1 MAEDR
6 NSLSGRVK
14 RYAQVSTA
22 VGGLAARLAG
32 ERYLGMDLDRGRHA
46 SDLTQ
51 ALGGLKGPLMKAAQI
66 LSTIPE
72 ALPKEYAQQ
81 LSQLQADA
89 PAMGWPFVKRRM
101 AGELGPDWQSKFGSF
116 EKEAARAASLGQVH
130 RATDHDGTRLA
141 CKLQYPDMSSA
152 VEADLK
158 QLKLI
163 MSIYGRYDGSIET
176 GQIHAELADRLRE
189 ELDYKREAKHLALYR
204 TMLADEAGVHVPDV
218 VDSLSTDRLLTMGW
232 LDGEPIMSAA
242 DAPQEVRNAIAL
254 NMFRAWY
261 LPFYGYGVIH
271 GDPHL
276 GNYTLRPDQSINLLD
291 FGCIRVFPASFVG
304 GVIDLYWALSR
315 NDEALAVHA
324 YETWGF
330 KNLGREMI
338 DALNLWAR
346 FLYAPLLENR
356 ARRIQ
361 ESATGEFG
369 REVAEKVHGELKRLG
384 GVTPPR
390 EFVFMDRAAVGLGA
404 VFMRLKADL
413 NWYEMFHDLIR
424 DFDVGALAKRQGK
437 ALDKAGLERVG

>member
-1 MAEDR
+1 MADQ
-6 NSLSGRVK
+6 NSLGGRIK
-14 RYAQVSTA
+14 RYAQVSTT

-32 ERYLGMDLDRGRHA
+32 ERYLGMELDRGRHA

-66 LSTIPE
+66 LSTIPD
-72 ALPKEYAQQ
+72 ALPKEYAQE
-81 LSQLQADA
+81 LSQLQANA

-101 AGELGPDWQSKFGSF
+101 AGELGADWQSKFGSF

-130 RATDHDGTRLA
+130 RATDKAGRRLA

-176 GQIHAELADRLRE
+176 GEIHAELADRLRE
-189 ELDYKREAKHLALYR
+189 ELDYVREAKHLALYR
-204 TMLADEAGVHVPDV
+204 RMLADEAGVYVPDV
-218 VDSLSTDRLLTMGW
+218 VPELSTERLLTMGW
-232 LDGEPIMSAA
+232 LEGEPILSAA
-242 DAPQEVRNAIAL
+242 AAPQEARNAIAL

-276 GNYTLRPDQSINLLD
+276 GNYSVRPDRSINLLD
-291 FGCIRVFPASFVG
+291 FGCIRVFPARFVG
-304 GVIDLYWALSR
+304 GVIDLYWALAR
-315 NDEALAVHA
+315 DDEALAIHA

-330 KNLGREMI
+330 KNLSREVI

-361 ESATGEFG
+361 DVSTGEFG
-369 REVAEKVHGELKRLG
+369 REVAEKVHRELKRLG

-413 NWYEMFHDLIR
+413 NWYELFHDLIR
-424 DFDVGALAKRQGK
+424 DFDVAALERRQGELL
-437 ALDKAGLERVG
+437 AAVGLERVT

>member
-424 DFDVGALAKRQGK
+424 DFDVAALAKRQGK
-437 ALDKAGLERVG
+437 ALDKAGLERAG